1 MESLL
6 RGPRRGTR
14 LGLISAY
21 TAAAFAGVLIASCGS
36 RQSPSAQDSITA
48 AEATTARS
56 RPALPEIQDASA
68 DDVLAAVR
76 EPGARVVV
84 VNVWATW
91 CAPCRQEFP
100 DLMRLNERY
109 QDRGMRLVLVT
120 ADFDDQIGEARQFLA
135 QQGIEFLTYHKTGN
149 DQRFIDGLSPKW
161 TGALPATLV
170 YDSHGVLRHF
180 WEGRA
185 TFATMESNVLDVLS
199 GQQAS
204 RTKEN

>member
-56 RPALPEIQDASA
+56 RTALPETRVAWSDE
-68 DDVLAAVR
+68 VLAAVR
-76 EPGARVVV
+76 DPGARVVV

-149 DQRFIDGLSPKW
+149 DQR
-161 TGALPATLV
+161 
-170 YDSHGVLRHF
+170 
-180 WEGRA
+180 
-185 TFATMESNVLDVLS
+185 
-199 GQQAS
+199 
-204 RTKEN
+204 

>member
-6 RGPRRGTR
+6 PGTSRAARVRRT
-14 LGLISAY
+14 SAY
-21 TAAAFAGVLIASCGS
+21 AAAALVGVLIASCGS
-36 RQSPSAQDSITA
+36 RETTSEPVTNA
-48 AEATTARS
+48 AATTRTH
-56 RPALPEIQDASA
+56 PALPEIQDASA
-68 DDVLAAVR
+68 DEVLAAVR

-100 DLMRLNERY
+100 DLMKLNERY
-109 QDRGMRLVLVT
+109 QDRGMRLVLVS
-120 ADFDDQIGEARQFLA
+120 ADFNDQMSDARRFLA
-135 QQGIEFLTYHKTGN
+135 QQGVEFLSYHKTG
-149 DQRFIDGLSPKW
+149 DDMKFIDALSPKW

-170 YDSHGVLRHF
+170 YDSHGVLKHF

-185 TFATMESNVLDVLS
+185 TFETMESNMLDVLS

>member
-1 MESLL
+1 METLL
-6 RGPRRGTR
+6 PCTRRSADWR
-14 LGLISAY
+14 RISTYA
-21 TAAAFAGVLIASCGS
+21 AAAFVGMLIASCGS
-36 RQSPSAQDSITA
+36 RQSTSTQEPVAT
-48 AEATTARS
+48 AEATTRS

-100 DLMRLNERY
+100 DLMKLNERY

-135 QQGIEFLTYHKTGN
+135 QQGVEFLTYHKTGN
-149 DQRFIDGLSPKW
+149 DQRFIDGLSSKW

-170 YDSHGVLRHF
+170 YDSHGVLKHF

-185 TFATMESNVLDVLS
+185 TFETMESNVLDVLS